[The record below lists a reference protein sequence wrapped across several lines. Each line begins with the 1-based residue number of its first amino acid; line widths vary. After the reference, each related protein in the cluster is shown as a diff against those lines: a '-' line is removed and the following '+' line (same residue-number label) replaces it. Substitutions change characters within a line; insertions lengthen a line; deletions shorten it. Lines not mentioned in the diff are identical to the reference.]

1 MKKATKIGD
10 IGKPAPQMVTLE
22 IKDLIKLPPPLNQP
36 LNEQQPLKLLTDEQS
51 RRIDASLDGISAIGI
66 LKPGSQQEEEE
77 IVRKFLGGIEKLLSE
92 ENNWTFLKPLTLSL
106 KYCASCQTC
115 SDACPVYTAS
125 GKQEIYRPTYRSEIL
140 RAIIQGY
147 LKKKGLFNFG
157 FTAKKVD
164 LNWSTLARLAEL
176 SYRCTLCRRCAQACP
191 LGIDNGLIA
200 HEFRKVFSQELGIA
214 PKELHQMG
222 TVRQL
227 DTGSSTGMRPKA
239 FEDIRRFMEEEI
251 EEKTGKKIAIPVDV
265 KGADILLV
273 HNAGEFV
280 SWPENP
286 EAFAILFDALGI
298 SWTLSSELAGYDAV
312 NYGAWYDDFQLA
324 RIAMR
329 HVSIAKDLK
338 VNKIVVGECGHAHKA
353 TIVLADRLLP
363 PDLAIP
369 RISCL
374 PVLEDIVLSGKLKL
388 DPQRNNFPVTLHDPC
403 NIVRMM
409 GISQPQRRILRS
421 ICPQFVEMEPHGV
434 DNYCCG
440 GGGGF
445 AVMNSLNFP
454 DWRMAVAGR
463 MKIKQIV
470 ETFRD
475 TGNPETKKY
484 VCAPC
489 SNCKAQLRD
498 LLEYY
503 KVEEKINVAYIG
515 LAELIVN
522 AMPDLKEP
530 FLP

>member
-1 MKKATKIGD
+1 M
-10 IGKPAPQMVTLE
+10 
-22 IKDLIKLPPPLNQP
+22 
-36 LNEQQPLKLLTDEQS
+36 
-51 RRIDASLDGISAIGI
+51 
-66 LKPGSQQEEEE
+66 
-77 IVRKFLGGIEKLLSE
+77 
-92 ENNWTFLKPLTLSL
+92 
-106 KYCASCQTC
+106 
-115 SDACPVYTAS
+115 
-125 GKQEIYRPTYRSEIL
+125 
-140 RAIIQGY
+140 
-147 LKKKGLFNFG
+147 
-157 FTAKKVD
+157 
-164 LNWSTLARLAEL
+164 
-176 SYRCTLCRRCAQACP
+176 
-191 LGIDNGLIA
+191 
-200 HEFRKVFSQELGIA
+200 
-214 PKELHQMG
+214 
-222 TVRQL
+222 
-227 DTGSSTGMRPKA
+227 
-239 FEDIRRFMEEEI
+239 
-251 EEKTGKKIAIPVDV
+251 
-265 KGADILLV
+265 
-273 HNAGEFV
+273 

-286 EAFAILFDALGI
+286 EAFTIIFDALGI

-421 ICPQFVEMEPHGV
+421 ICPQFVEMEPHGT

-445 AVMNSLNFP
+445 AVMNSFNFP
-454 DWRMAVAGR
+454 DWRMMVAGR
-463 MKIKQIV
+463 MKMKQIV
-470 ETFRD
+470 ETFGD

-503 KVEEKINVAYIG
+503 KVEEKINMASTG

-522 AMPDLKEP
+522 AMPDLKET